1 MRAIYLSKD
10 NEQFSAQLREIG
22 ADELAA
28 ATAPANITVAVDYST
43 VNYKDGLAIT
53 NKSPVVRKWPMVPG
67 IDAAGTVV
75 ASGDPRYQPGDAVV
89 LNGWGVG
96 ETHWGGLAQQA
107 IFKGDW
113 LVRLPAG
120 MTARQAM
127 AIGTAGYTA
136 MLCVMALQDHGVAP
150 GAGEVLVT
158 GATGGVGSVSVALL
172 SQLGYS
178 VVASTG
184 KATEAD
190 YLHTLGAVG
199 VIDRAELSAPG
210 KPLQKERWAG
220 VVDSVGSHTLANA
233 CAQTRYGGTVAA
245 CGLAQGMDLTASV
258 APFILRGV
266 TLAGVDSVMCPQ
278 PRRQQAWQRL
288 AAELDRRKLDAMTRE
303 VPLAGALEVARE
315 ILAGQVRGRVVVNVN
330 V

>member
-28 ATAPANITVAVDYST
+28 ATAPANVTVAVDYST

-220 VVDSVGSHTLANA
+220 VVDSVGSQTLANA

-330 V
+330 A